1 MNWIVF
7 GIGYVVILIAFFYEN
22 AKMYKEH
29 GENAPWFGNVML
41 MVLAEGIWIL
51 TCCSKA
57 IFGV

>member
-7 GIGYVVILIAFFYEN
+7 GIGYIVILIAFFYEN
-22 AKMYKEH
+22 SKMYKEYS
-29 GENAPWFGNVML
+29 EDAPWLGNVML

-57 IFGV
+57 IFGA